1 MLKKSLVKLLLHKPQ
16 QAIAKTEISFSSE
29 FVILEIDDTLQ
40 KQKELYTKFQN
51 YEKVLKR
58 QRTKK

>member
-1 MLKKSLVKLLLHKPQ
+1 MQKKSLVKLLLHKSQ

-29 FVILEIDDTLQ
+29 LVILEIDDTLQ